1 MKILNI
7 IISKFSE
14 IIEKIKGARGDHE
27 QDDYETRV
35 LKHRQRAILRIVL
48 VAAVILAGTLI
59 TKTVVERWKYS
70 GYTVISEKTS
80 EDTATVQYVE
90 LDGNLLK
97 YNGDGATLLNMQGKA
112 LWSESYDVE
121 SPAVD
126 VCGQSAVIYSRKG
139 TQMVM
144 VGLDGKLGSVE
155 AKMPILKAKVASQGV
170 VAAILEDGENT
181 WINYYSTEGEQIAT
195 AKTRIDSPGYPV
207 DLDISPNGMLL
218 MITYFLVDSGMSKSY
233 VAFYNF
239 GNTGQNQMDNMV
251 SGYTYSG
258 VLVPQVSYLSESLS
272 VSFQDD
278 GFTVY
283 KGNQIPK
290 ENGTVSVE
298 KEIVSTFCSEKYIGL
313 IFNSDASDKQY
324 TLQVYNT
331 QGGLKLEEHFNMD
344 YNTVKISGDSILM
357 YNENQLSVFSM
368 KGIQKFNGTLGEGNI
383 LNVFKTGANRYRLV
397 TNSGIKTIKL
407 K

>member
-1 MKILNI
+1 MKILNS
-7 IISKFSE
+7 IISKISE
-14 IIEKIKGARGDHE
+14 IIEKIKGARVDNDPE
-27 QDDYETRV
+27 DYETRV
-35 LKHRQRAILRIVL
+35 LKHRRRAILRIVL
-48 VAAVILAGTLI
+48 VAAVILVGTLI
-59 TKTVVERWKYS
+59 AKTAVEQWKYS
-70 GYTVISEKTS
+70 GYTVISEKAS

-97 YNGDGATLLNMQGKA
+97 YNGDGAALENMQGKS
-112 LWSESYDVE
+112 LWRESYDIE

-126 VCGQSAVIYSRKG
+126 VCGQSAVIYSCKG

-144 VGLDGKLGSVE
+144 VGPDGKLGSVE
-155 AKMPILKAKVASQGV
+155 AEMPILKAKIASQGV

-207 DLDISPNGMLL
+207 DLAISPNGMLL
-218 MITYFLVDSGMSKSY
+218 MVTYFLVDSGMSKSY

-272 VSFQDD
+272 VSYRDD
-278 GFTVY
+278 GFVVY

-290 ENGTVSVE
+290 ENVTVSVE
-298 KEIVSTFCSEKYIGL
+298 KEIVSTFSSEKYIGL

-324 TLQVYNT
+324 TLQVYNI

-368 KGIQKFNGTLGEGNI
+368 KGIQKFNGTLEEGNI
-383 LNVFKTGANRYRLV
+383 LNVFKTGANRYRLI

>member
-1 MKILNI
+1 MKILNS

-14 IIEKIKGARGDHE
+14 IIEKIKGTRTDDH
-27 QDDYETRV
+27 QDDYETQV
-35 LKHRQRAILRIVL
+35 LKHRRRAILRIVL
-48 VAAVILAGTLI
+48 VAAVILVGTLI
-59 TKTVVERWKYS
+59 AKTVVERWKYS
-70 GYTVISEKTS
+70 GYTVISEKAS

-97 YNGDGATLLNMQGKA
+97 YNGDGATLVNMQGKA

-155 AKMPILKAKVASQGV
+155 AEMPILKAKVASQGV

-207 DLDISPNGMLL
+207 DLAISPNGMLL
-218 MITYFLVDSGMSKSY
+218 MITYFLLDNGMPKSY

-272 VSFQDD
+272 VSFRDD
-278 GFTVY
+278 GVTVY

-290 ENGTVSVE
+290 ENVTVSVE

-324 TLQVYNT
+324 TLQVYNIK
-331 QGGLKLEEHFNMD
+331 GGLKLEEHFNMD

-357 YNENQLSVFSM
+357 YNENQLSVFNM
-368 KGIQKFNGTLGEGNI
+368 KGIQKFNGTLEEGNI

>member
-155 AKMPILKAKVASQGV
+155 AEMPILKAKVASQGV